1 MKTNIGIIGYGIVG
15 RAVEYGFKEIAE
27 IRYYDKYKTS
37 QPLEEVIKN
46 SEFIF
51 VCLPTPSNKNG
62 IDLSIMDENI
72 ADIAKLTDNT
82 DKIIVIKSSVVPGA
96 TRNYAK
102 KYPRSKFCFNP
113 EFLTEANYL
122 EDFVNSDRHVIG
134 ADDDKI
140 SLRVTAL
147 YRDRF
152 PKTPIFR
159 TDLTTAEIVKY
170 MSNCFLAAKVIFA
183 NEMYDLCE
191 KLGINYDEVKKMVGA
206 DKRIGESHFSVTS
219 VRGFGGKCF
228 PKDIVAL
235 IGLYKKF
242 GLDASLLETVWNKN
256 LKIRKVR
263 DWEEIDGALSSQ

>member
-27 IRYYDKYKTS
+27 IRYYDKYKIS

-170 MSNCFLAAKVIFA
+170 MSNCFLAAKVIFS